1 MGSLQRWPELST
13 DGPSYLQRWPEV
25 DSKSAKSRTKA
36 DPESIPSRSKV
47 SLKSVPSQSKIGGKC
62 GKHDN
67 NPSAC
72 NQKGCIENAFKDGFC
87 ISHGKHADTCT
98 FVKKNPRGQKRA
110 AKKGKGKKKE
120 AVKTAEES
128 TAAAEPSLPEPVVE
142 KAVEEKAPAAESA
155 AV

>member
-1 MGSLQRWPELST
+1 LCSHEGC
-13 DGPSYLQRWPEV
+13 
-25 DSKSAKSRTKA
+25 
-36 DPESIPSRSKV
+36 
-47 SLKSVPSQSKIGGKC
+47 PSQSKIGGKC

-87 ISHGKHADTCT
+87 ISHGKYADTCT

-128 TAAAEPSLPEPVVE
+128 TAAAAAAAEPSLPEPVVE
-142 KAVEEKAPAAESA
+142 KAVEEKAPVAETA
-155 AV
+155 KV